1 MAGIDI
7 FNNNAFEVTELTNSM
22 DLLPYEPQLL
32 GELKLFTQK
41 PIRTTTA
48 WIEKRRGKLR
58 IIDMA
63 ARSTVGNVRSTE
75 PREAIPVELP
85 HMPYYQTI
93 KADDIQ
99 NVRAFGTESELEQ
112 MEDHVNDQLEGMKA
126 DHEVTF
132 EYHRVGALKGQILR
146 GDGVTVWLDL
156 FNLFGMTQEV
166 IPFVGENAD
175 VLPMIHQIKR
185 FIAGRLGNKRLRGI
199 VALAGDA
206 YFDALIMHPSIRAS
220 FDLWQD
226 GAYRRLSHLGPAWED
241 AASNGLGFQNI
252 LWINYRGD
260 VDDFTFI
267 PTDEAYYFARGVPN
281 LFEDIIGPPDM
292 MPWSNTKG
300 RRYYVSKEILP
311 HNKGVELHT
320 QSNVLSICK
329 RPDTIV
335 KSVYTAVA
343 TSSSSA

>member
-1 MAGIDI
+1 MASIDI
-7 FNNNAFEVTELTNSM
+7 FNDNAFEVTELTNSM
-22 DLLPYEPQLL
+22 ELLPYQPQLL
-32 GELKLFTQK
+32 GELGIFKQK

-48 WIEKRRGKLR
+48 WIEKKKGKLR

-63 ARSTVGNVRSTE
+63 ARGTVGNVRSTE

-99 NVRAFGTESELEQ
+99 NVRAFGDESELEV

-132 EYHRVGALKGQILR
+132 EYHRVGAIKGQILR
-146 GDGVTVWLDL
+146 GDGLTVWLDL
-156 FNLFGMTQEV
+156 FNLFGLTQEV
-166 IPFVGENAD
+166 INFVDAD
-175 VLPMIHQIKR
+175 ADLLPMIHQIKR
-185 FIAGRLGNKRLRGI
+185 FIAGRLGNKRLKGI
-199 VALAGDA
+199 VGLAGDT
-206 YFDALIMHPSIRAS
+206 YFDNLIMHPSIRAS

-226 GAYRRLSHLGPAWED
+226 GAFRRLSHLGPAWED
-241 AASNGLGFQNI
+241 AAENGMGYQNI

-260 VDDFTFI
+260 VDDFQFI
-267 PTDEAYYFARGVPN
+267 DPDECYYFPRGVPQ

-292 MPWSNTKG
+292 MPWTNTKG
-300 RRYYVSKEILP
+300 KRYYVSKEILP

-329 RPDTIV
+329 RPDVVV
-335 KSVYTAVA
+335 KSVFSE
-343 TSSSSA
+343 TSSSSSA